1 MARRLLAL
9 LRRVAPYAGLCL
21 AVLFALLPIL
31 WACSTALKPGR
42 EISAWPPHWIPDTV
56 TLQNFDRGVWS
67 SKFLLYLRNTIIVIA
82 LALALAIPPALHAA
96 WAAAR
101 LRFRGKQTLLLVMWA
116 TTMIPGIAVLVPL
129 YLIAV
134 QLGLFDTFWVLAIVY
149 GAWAVPTLVWLLR
162 RFMAAV
168 PVELEEAAM
177 LDGCSRLGAFYRVTL
192 RLTPAGIFA
201 GAVFVFVNIWNE
213 FMIGYGLVQ
222 SDAHRIIQVGL
233 YAFVTEVGIE
243 WGPMMATLTASL
255 VPIFLFYF
263 LLQRFF
269 IRGLIGGAVKG

>member
-1 MARRLLAL
+1 MAGRTYRLLVRAT
-9 LRRVAPYAGLCL
+9 PYLFVSL

-42 EISAWPPHWIPDTV
+42 EISAWPPHWIPETF
-56 TLQNFDRGVWS
+56 TARNFEAGVLS
-67 SKFLLYLRNTIIVIA
+67 SHFLLYLRNTVFVIA
-82 LALALAIPPALHAA
+82 LALAIAIPISVHAA

-101 LRFRGKQTLLLVMWA
+101 LRFRGKQAMLLIMWA
-116 TTMIPGIAVLVPL
+116 STMIPGIAILVPL

-134 QLGLFDTFWVLAIVY
+134 QVGLYDTYWVLAVVY

-177 LDGCSRLGAFYRVTL
+177 LDGCSRIGAFYRITL
-192 RLTPAGIFA
+192 RLAPAGIFA
-201 GAVFVFVNIWNE
+201 GCVFVFVNIWNE

-222 SDAHRIIQVGL
+222 SDSHRIIQVGL

-243 WGPMMATLTASL
+243 WGPMMATLVTSL
-255 VPIFLFYF
+255 APIFLFYF

-269 IRGLIGGAVKG
+269 IQGLTGGAVKG